1 MRLAVIGH
9 VEHVTIAP
17 VPALPAPGE
26 IVHLDEPKVI
36 AGGGGGIA
44 FFQLARSDAEVHLF
58 TAFGNEFFSLD
69 VTGAMSAV
77 PLVMYKF
84 AGSGYENWEHLAWA
98 GALLVTLFVLATSLV
113 ARTLLLRNKVAQD

>member
-1 MRLAVIGH
+1 MQVLYRS
-9 VEHVTIAP
+9 
-17 VPALPAPGE
+17 ALPG
-26 IVHLDEPKVI
+26 IVT
-36 AGGGGGIA
+36 GILLA
-44 FFQLARSDAEVHLF
+44 LARISGGTAPLLF

-98 GALLVTLFVLATSLV
+98 GALLVTLFVLAVSLV
-113 ARTLLLRNKVAQD
+113 ARTLLLPNKIGND